1 MRSSVVL
8 MHPGTFPVRVRTIV
22 LLAHLLRRG
31 IHPLNLW
38 ITLWVRRLDRAAKRL
53 NKRCGV
59 VCLFFEQQFV
69 Q

>member
-8 MHPGTFPVRVRTIV
+8 SHLGTYPVRVRTIV

-53 NKRCGV
+53 NKRCEF
-59 VCLFFEQQFV
+59 VCLFFEQHFV
-69 Q
+69 E